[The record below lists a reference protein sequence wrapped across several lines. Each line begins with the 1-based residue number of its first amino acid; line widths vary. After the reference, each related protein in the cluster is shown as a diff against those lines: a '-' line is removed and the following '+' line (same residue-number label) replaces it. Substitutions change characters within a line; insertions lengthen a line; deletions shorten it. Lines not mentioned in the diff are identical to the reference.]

1 MILPADSYIVVNKG
15 NILEIDKKILI
26 DLYQP
31 LIGSKAISLYL
42 TLLNDL
48 EKKYVNMALDSG
60 RLSPGPFVQKF
71 EKKFAEMHKQ
81 KYGIACNSGTSSLHV
96 ALEALK
102 EKYSWDQN
110 SEVLVPAITFIATS
124 NAVMHAGMKPVFV
137 DVDSRTYNIDTKLIE
152 EKITENTVA
161 IMPVHTFGQ
170 PCEMD
175 SIVKIATK
183 YGLKIVEDCAEAHFA
198 VYKGRPVASFSNIAG
213 SSTYVAHTI
222 TTGIGGVITTDDT
235 NLAEIARSLIAHGR
249 ACTCENCI
257 AYNSKQV
264 CKLRMQTEMDRRFM
278 MIRLGYSY
286 RIGELEGALGVAQL
300 ENKDFIINTRKAN
313 AKILTDGLKD
323 VEQYLQLPYY
333 PEYVEHSFM
342 MYPLVIKDDKA
353 FTRNEIVKYLE
364 QNNIETRP
372 MLPLLNQ
379 PIYKEIFGDI
389 EKDYPVAQWINNNG
403 FYVGCHHGLS
413 KEELNMIIK
422 TIHAFLENRIKD
434 K

>member
-1 MILPADSYIVVNKG
+1 MVTVNKIG
-15 NILEIDKKILI
+15 VGYALI
-26 DLYQP
+26 
-31 LIGSKAISLYL
+31 
-42 TLLNDL
+42 TDL

-110 SEVLVPAITFIATS
+110 SEVLVPAITFIAT
-124 NAVMHAGMKPVFV
+124 AGMKPVFV

>member
-1 MILPADSYIVVNKG
+1 MNKIG
-15 NILEIDKKILI
+15 VGYALI
-26 DLYQP
+26 
-31 LIGSKAISLYL
+31 
-42 TLLNDL
+42 TDL
-48 EKKYVNMALDSG
+48 EKKYVNMALNSG

-71 EKKFAEMHKQ
+71 EKKFAEMHEQ

-102 EKYSWDQN
+102 EKYSWSEN

-124 NAVMHAGMKPVFV
+124 NAVMHAGIKPVFV
-137 DVDSRTYNIDTKLIE
+137 DVDSRTYNIDPNLIE

-175 SIVKIATK
+175 HIIEIAAK

-198 VYKGRPVASFSNIAG
+198 VYKGKPVASFSDIAG

-235 NLAEIARSLIAHGR
+235 DLAEIARSLIAHGR

-323 VEQYLQLPYY
+323 IEEYLQLPYY

-342 MYPLVIKDDKA
+342 MYPLVIKDDRE
-353 FTRNEIVKYLE
+353 FTRDEIVKYLE

-413 KEELNMIIK
+413 KDELDMIIK
-422 TIHAFLENRIKD
+422 TIHDFLETRIKD